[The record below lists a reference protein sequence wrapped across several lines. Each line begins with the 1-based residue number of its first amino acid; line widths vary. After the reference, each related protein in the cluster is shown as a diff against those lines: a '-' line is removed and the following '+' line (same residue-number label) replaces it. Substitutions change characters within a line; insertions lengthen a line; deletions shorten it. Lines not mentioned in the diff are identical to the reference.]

1 MEKSYFTGP
10 FAPLCETF
18 VAQKRAA
25 GAVYDTQARR
35 LQQFDK
41 LCKAHNIQDPIITK
55 EIALEWYKQR
65 PNEKLSSRRDRVQV
79 LQQFSE
85 FLCRQGYPSF
95 LFPELPKGGEN
106 HEPYIFSKE
115 ELRRLFNRLD
125 QLEPNNYTTGYMV
138 FPVLFRTV
146 YGCGLRISE
155 ALNLQKMDVD
165 IADGLL
171 HVRHGKN
178 GRERILPV
186 SGSLQQRLSSY
197 MGLAHKETLLDAPFF
212 YAKTFQPYS
221 RSAVHSQFKGF
232 LWDVGIT
239 YRGKDLGPRIHDL
252 RHTMVCHN
260 IRSWVEA
267 GIPIS
272 SRLPILSK
280 YLGHKSIAS
289 TQWYLRLT
297 ADLYPHIRDICE
309 RELAGFYASLPKLGS
324 EDREDA

>member
-1 MEKSYFTGP
+1 MGESNFTGP
-10 FAPLCETF
+10 FAPLCEAF
-18 VAQKRAA
+18 VAEKRAA
-25 GAVYDTQARR
+25 GAVYDTQAKR
-35 LQQFDK
+35 LRQFDD
-41 LCKAHNIQDPIITK
+41 LCKTYNVQDLIIT
-55 EIALEWYKQR
+55 EEVALEWYKQR

-115 ELRRLFNRLD
+115 ELSRLFNRLD

-146 YGCGLRISE
+146 YSCGLRISE
-155 ALNLQKMDVD
+155 ALKLQKADVD
-165 IADGLL
+165 ITDGLL
-171 HVRHGKN
+171 HIRHGKN
-178 GRERILPV
+178 DKERILPV
-186 SGSLQQRLSSY
+186 SRSLQHRLVDY
-197 MGLAHKETLLDAPFF
+197 MELAHRETRPDTPFF
-212 YAKTFQPYS
+212 YAKTFIPYS
-221 RSAVHSQFKGF
+221 RSAVHNQFKGF
-232 LWDVGIT
+232 LWDVGIP
-239 YRGKDLGPRIHDL
+239 YRGKNFGPRVHDL

-260 IRSWVEA
+260 IRSWVET

-280 YLGHKSIAS
+280 YLGHKSIVS

-297 ADLYPHIRDICE
+297 ADLYPHIRDACE
-309 RELAGFYASLPKLGS
+309 RELAGFYASLKKLGS
-324 EDREDA
+324 EVTDDA